1 MFKEH
6 EEIALTVSLPEYDLE
21 PGDVGTIVYVYK
33 DGAGYEVEFF
43 SVTGDTIAVAF
54 VETDQVRALHPLER
68 VHARM
73 PKAKTA

>member
-1 MFKEH
+1 MIKEH
-6 EEIALTVSLPEYDLE
+6 ERVALNVALPEYDLE
-21 PGDVGTIVYVYK
+21 PGDVGTVVHVYK
-33 DGAGYEVEFF
+33 GGAGYEVEFF

-73 PKAKTA
+73 PKSKTA